1 MESKSVF
8 FFVAQVFFYGESTL
22 GFITIMAHLKIFISQ
37 FPFVS
42 KSFES
47 FFRGSSIP

>member
-1 MESKSVF
+1 MESKSVLLF
-8 FFVAQVFFYGESTL
+8 FAAQVIFYGESTL
-22 GFITIMAHLKIFISQ
+22 MAHLKIFTSQ
-37 FPFVS
+37 FPFAS

>member
-1 MESKSVF
+1 MESKSCF
-8 FFVAQVFFYGESTL
+8 FVVAQVIFYGESAM
-22 GFITIMAHLKIFISQ
+22 GFITIMAHLKIFTSQ
-37 FPFVS
+37 FPFAS